1 MNIQQAESLMD
12 EFLQKSKEVHSKR
25 IVSLELGKDPIKS
38 LFNSRLF
45 KLKLNLKIIELKNR
59 KYFVWR
65 FIKKAVK
72 RKYPYYLSRHYY
84 KYNAKQ
90 QLFTI
95 KPYRFLG
102 AIEEAI
108 LSFKKGDE
116 NYKIMVENDKKSKKY
131 KRDLYLTMLDR
142 FMYINL
148 FVIKKTMEIT
158 ETITK
163 KKIDYLLDD
172 EAKRKDIID
181 D

>member
-1 MNIQQAESLMD
+1 MD

-90 QLFTI
+90 DIEPKI
-95 KPYRFLG
+95 KKVYAGGGLTPWEDFNNQTG
-102 AIEEAI
+102 IW
-108 LSFKKGDE
+108 SVTKGDCG
-116 NYKIMVENDKKSKKY
+116 VLFFLKS
-131 KRDLYLTMLDR
+131 DNNCFSAFSLFLYEYTSPLG
-142 FMYINL
+142 
-148 FVIKKTMEIT
+148 
-158 ETITK
+158 
-163 KKIDYLLDD
+163 
-172 EAKRKDIID
+172 
-181 D
+181 